1 MRICI
6 SLTFEDIENLKKG
19 KEVETILEN
28 HKKFPT
34 AMQAL
39 GYKEVVEYIEGKTT
53 KEENVVLTKKE
64 FAYCL
69 KKGIIV
75 EA

>member
-1 MRICI
+1 MLKVGMVFRSTKLQDGWNVWHEIMSIDKNKVTIC
-6 SLTFEDIENLKKG
+6 N
-19 KEVETILEN
+19 
-28 HKKFPT
+28 
-34 AMQAL
+34 
-39 GYKEVVEYIEGKTT
+39 YGKTT